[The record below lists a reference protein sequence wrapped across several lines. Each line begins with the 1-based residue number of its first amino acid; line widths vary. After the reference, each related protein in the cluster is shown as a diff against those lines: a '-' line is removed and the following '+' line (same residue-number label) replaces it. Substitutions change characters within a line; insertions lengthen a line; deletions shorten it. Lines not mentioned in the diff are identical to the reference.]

1 MSLELQDPTSSLESS
16 SPESP
21 AASQATTI
29 VSPSDD
35 ENSSIVTVRDNGEQ
49 LQLVCDTDAV
59 FDSFDEHISNA
70 LGAQQHPDKST
81 VVQTVVEVVSPL
93 IAGDGHANQISI
105 ATTGDGRTENVV
117 DNTIEWHDEND
128 GQIASIINLDADEQP
143 HDDDSDEFEL
153 SLSDKMKNVLQELVE
168 NERVKLSFSKS
179 ITEDDERDSASEC
192 DEVFNNNNE
201 TELNASLTETNGNV
215 VEVTTQPTTASS
227 DDKDSLNA
235 NINEGDKS
243 SNDDDQ
249 IVTETANVDTPLTD
263 EQQTAIST
271 TTIATEVDAEQ
282 DDDDDNSQT
291 EKTVSTSSATDSS
304 NKSINNNKKKKK
316 KGKAK
321 KK

>member
-1 MSLELQDPTSSLESS
+1 MESS

-21 AASQATTI
+21 IGSQATTI

-49 LQLVCDTDAV
+49 LQLVVDTDAA

-70 LGAQQHPDKST
+70 LGVQYPDKSP
-81 VVQTVVEVVSPL
+81 VVQTVVEVISPL
-93 IAGDGHANQISI
+93 ISGEGHANQISI
-105 ATTGDGRTENVV
+105 AATGDSHVENADKDTEAY
-117 DNTIEWHDEND
+117 DEKD
-128 GQIASIINLDADEQP
+128 GQISSIINLHDEQQ

-179 ITEDDERDSASEC
+179 ITEDDDEPDSVSEC
-192 DEVFNNNNE
+192 DEVFNNNE
-201 TELNASLTETNGNV
+201 AVLSASLTETNGNV
-215 VEVTTQPTTASS
+215 VDSSIVSTKTSSSS

-235 NINEGDKS
+235 NINEANTL
-243 SNDDDQ
+243 SNEDDQ
-249 IVTETANVDTPLTD
+249 LVADVIADVDTPLTD
-263 EQQTAIST
+263 EQTDKSAAAKATAATAT
-271 TTIATEVDAEQ
+271 TETEIDAEQ
-282 DDDDDNSQT
+282 DDDDDNSQ

-316 KGKAK
+316 KGKGK